1 MAQNL
6 KINILAQDKTKQA
19 LNSVK
24 GGLARVKSAVFSLQT
39 AFVGLG
45 AGLVIKNLVGTGREL
60 ENLRVRLKFLL
71 KDTNEGAK
79 AFDNMVKFASKVPFS
94 LEEIQS
100 GSGIL
105 ATVTD
110 NADDLQK
117 MLEITGNV
125 AATTGLD
132 FRTAAEQIQRSFSA
146 GIGAADL
153 FREKGVRN
161 MLGFKA
167 GATVS
172 IEETVAAFEK
182 VFGRGGRF
190 GNSTDELAKTF
201 EGTLSMIGDKIF
213 NFKKVLLEAGF
224 FEELKRQFGD
234 LDKFLADNAEKLDEI
249 ATTVGKNL
257 AQAVSGAVTIGESL
271 IPILSKI
278 GSVLKSIKDGFLALP
293 EFVREVGLVGAFIF
307 GKKGAAGLAGISF
320 LIDKVNDFVKE
331 TKAEIGIID
340 VNNIEEAKARLD
352 VINGQLKSGVVIQKE
367 EIEVG
372 LGKKVLLE
380 DVVKLN
386 DLTIEQLKKEK
397 AKLETILILNGKGS
411 ENQFELNRHLKET
424 TKEIEKQKT
433 AKRMVTNAF
442 EADLDLVKRLEKA
455 EKERT
460 DRLIGSSRNIFD
472 EQQKLIFKKKEELS
486 TTQKIHKTIQEQNK
500 EFSLSGEIG
509 SLLNQSVKGV
519 SRGFAEALVLG
530 KNLNKSMK
538 ELAKGLLVEIL
549 AKTIERIALLGIE
562 KLITKFLFD
571 KEKDKVSAIK
581 NQNKEL
587 EKQIALQA
595 VLFALGGG
603 GGSGGFKL
611 FNKGGSVRKNQ
622 PVIVGDSASG
632 KGGELFVPNSS
643 GQIIPNSRLGSMG
656 GGVNVNFNI
665 NTVDAS
671 GFEELLVRS
680 RGTITQLINNAVNE
694 KGRSSII

>member
-397 AKLETILILNGKGS
+397 AELETILILNGKGS

-433 AKRMVTNAF
+433 AKRMITNAF

-581 NQNKEL
+581 KQNKEL

-622 PVIVGDSASG
+622 PVVVGDSASG
-632 KGGELFVPNSS
+632 RGGELFVPNSS